1 MHPLFAHDAHTSRAQ
16 PPDIG
21 FIQVRRRDLQRGGWT
36 PVLRTFRGDELTTI
50 GTIASFFGGGDY
62 ELIGRCKRNRRITAR
77 MKVWVPGIAKA
88 SGDVEPTPPFSAT
101 TENGR
106 DQSEGDSG
114 TPRDELPDNA
124 IPRRR
129 RSRAERLQEQLEAG
143 ALHAKA
149 FRLFS
154 KKTPLPRVVCETKLP
169 LEEVRR
175 LWLAYIT
182 PTKNAAEEELERQ
195 AEEMLR
201 VADEEARERQERLRA
216 DRERDRERAKL
227 ALLERWLRLREREV
241 DLQGRRPSSGQAG
254 LNQPSRPDDTALVQE
269 NGHVDRAFDEVLAR
283 LGATT
288 TARHGKP
295 VPPSPSTTD

>member
-1 MHPLFAHDAHTSRAQ
+1 MHPLFAHAPISSAQ
-16 PPDIG
+16 PLDIG
-21 FIQVRRRDLQRGGWT
+21 FIQIRRRDLQRGGWT

-77 MKVWVPGIAKA
+77 VKVWVPGIAKA
-88 SGDVEPTPPFSAT
+88 SGEVEPTPPSSAT
-101 TENGR
+101 TENER
-106 DQSEGDSG
+106 DPSEGDRGS
-114 TPRDELPDNA
+114 PRDELPDNA
-124 IPRRR
+124 TPRRR
-129 RSRAERLQEQLEAG
+129 RSRAERLQEQLAVG

-182 PTKNAAEEELERQ
+182 PAKNAAEEDLDRQ
-195 AEEMLR
+195 AEDMLR
-201 VADEEARERQERLRA
+201 VADEEARERQERWLA

-241 DLQGRRPSSGQAG
+241 ELQGRRPLSGQTG
-254 LNQPSRPDDTALVQE
+254 PNQPARSDDTALVQE
-269 NGHVDRAFDEVLAR
+269 NGHVDRALDELFAR

-288 TARHGKP
+288 TAGHGKF
-295 VPPSPSTTD
+295 

>member
-1 MHPLFAHDAHTSRAQ
+1 MHPLFAHDAHTSRAR
-16 PPDIG
+16 PLDIG

-36 PVLRTFRGDELTTI
+36 PVLRAFRADELTTI
-50 GTIASFFGGGDY
+50 GTIASLFGGGDY

-77 MKVWVPGIAKA
+77 VKVWVPGIAKA
-88 SGDVEPTPPFSAT
+88 SGDVAPTPPSSAT
-101 TENGR
+101 TEKGG
-106 DQSEGDSG
+106 DPSEGDSG
-114 TPRDELPDNA
+114 PPRDELPDNA
-124 IPRRR
+124 TPRRR
-129 RSRAERLQEQLEAG
+129 RSRTERLQEQLEVG

-154 KKTPLPRVVCETKLP
+154 KKTTLPRVVCETKLP

-182 PTKNAAEEELERQ
+182 PSKNAAEEELERQ

-201 VADEEARERQERLRA
+201 VADEEARERQERWLA

-241 DLQGRRPSSGQAG
+241 ELQGRRPSSRQTGP
-254 LNQPSRPDDTALVQE
+254 NQPTRSDDTAPVQE
-269 NGHVDRAFDEVLAR
+269 NGYVERALDEVFAR

-288 TARHGKP
+288 TARPGKL
-295 VPPSPSTTD
+295 SY

>member
-1 MHPLFAHDAHTSRAQ
+1 MHPLFAHAQ
-16 PPDIG
+16 PSSAQPRDIG
-21 FIQVRRRDLQRGGWT
+21 FIQIRRRDLQRGGWT
-36 PVLRTFRGDELTTI
+36 PVLRAFRADELTTI
-50 GTIASFFGGGDY
+50 GTIASLFGGGDY

-77 MKVWVPGIAKA
+77 VKVWVPGIAKA
-88 SGDVEPTPPFSAT
+88 SDDVGPTPPSSAT

-106 DQSEGDSG
+106 DKAEADSSP
-114 TPRDELPDNA
+114 PRDERAGNA
-124 IPRRR
+124 TPRRR
-129 RSRAERLQEQLEAG
+129 RTHAEMQQEQMERG

-154 KKTPLPRVVCETKLP
+154 KNTPLPRVVCETKLP

-182 PTKNAAEEELERQ
+182 PAKNAAEEELERQ
-195 AEEMLR
+195 AEDMVR
-201 VADEEARERQERLRA
+201 VADEESRERQERWLA

-241 DLQGRRPSSGQAG
+241 ELQGRRSSSGQTG
-254 LNQPSRPDDTALVQE
+254 LNQPARSDDAALVQE
-269 NGHVDRAFDEVLAR
+269 SGHVDRALDEVLAR

-288 TARHGKP
+288 AHPGKLP
-295 VPPSPSTTD
+295 Y